1 MTTIPLRAVA
11 RNQSTLSK
19 TLEQLAAEEGKK
31 ICSLCMKRRRVI
43 QTRLSMESL
52 KRVSEIRSMIPVMMA
67 RKPSAS
73 NLRPRRALTCIE
85 QQVRATADVKPLSV
99 GREMKFTRKPSR
111 DRGIS

>member
-1 MTTIPLRAVA
+1 MTMIPLRAVA

-19 TLEQLAAEEGKK
+19 TLEQLAAEGKK
-31 ICSLCMKRRRVI
+31 SCSLCMKRRRMI

-52 KRVSEIRSMIPVMMA
+52 KRVSEIRSMVPVMMG

-73 NLRPRRALTCIE
+73 NLRPRRALICVE
-85 QQVRATADVKPLSV
+85 QMVRATADVKPLSV

-111 DRGIS
+111 DSEIC